1 MKPNELSEALKNQR
15 AWIEKPIRTVE
26 RRVELYD
33 ACIMEVAAISTAP
46 CGGDAGHG
54 ARSSFRITDYASS
67 CWSLEVVDEHGA
79 VHRFEPRSVCFEV
92 KGDAEQVQLLAALG
106 IVSEVMREAGV
117 KPNDHAPQGQ

>member
-1 MKPNELSEALKNQR
+1 MKPNELAEVLKNQR

-33 ACIMEVAAISTAP
+33 ACIMEVAALSTGP

-54 ARSSFRITDYASS
+54 ALSSFRITDLAGS
-67 CWSLEVVDEHGA
+67 CWAIEVVDDQGKAHQ
-79 VHRFEPRSVCFEV
+79 FEPRSVHFEV
-92 KGDAEQVQLLAALG
+92 KGDAEQGLLLAALG

-117 KPNDHAPQGQ
+117 KSRDHGTQGL